1 MASKRSDFRQ
11 QIAELSES
19 ISYLIEELDKDALE
33 ALVVSS
39 IRQHRAALDRAE
51 EMYDAWN
58 GVPDDDV
65 NLKRGRYLTY
75 MQANLENS
83 VQMSLLAALLD
94 HLGYIPM
101 VENGDNDSSSE

>member
-1 MASKRSDFRQ
+1 MASKRSDFRR

-19 ISYLIEELDKDALE
+19 ISDLVEELDKDALE

-94 HLGYIPM
+94 HLGYIPV
-101 VENGDNDSSSE
+101 VENDDNASATE

>member
-1 MASKRSDFRQ
+1 MASNSSDFRR
-11 QIAELSES
+11 QIAELSEN
-19 ISYLIEELDKDALE
+19 ISGLVEELDKDALE

-58 GVPDDDV
+58 GIPDDDDR
-65 NLKRGRYLTY
+65 KRERYLTY
-75 MQANLENS
+75 IQANLENS

-94 HLGYIPM
+94 HLGYIPV
-101 VENGDNDSSSE
+101 VENDDNASSSE

>member
-11 QIAELSES
+11 QIAELSEN
-19 ISYLIEELDKDALE
+19 ISDLVEELDKDALE

-39 IRQHRAALDRAE
+39 IRRHRAALNRAE

-58 GVPDDDV
+58 GIPDDDAR
-65 NLKRGRYLTY
+65 KRERYLTY

-94 HLGYIPM
+94 RLGYIP
-101 VENGDNDSSSE
+101 VVKNDDNASATE

>member
-1 MASKRSDFRQ
+1 MASNSSDFRR
-11 QIAELSES
+11 QIAELSEN
-19 ISYLIEELDKDALE
+19 ISDLVEELDKDALE

-58 GVPDDDV
+58 GIPDDDTQ
-65 NLKRGRYLTY
+65 KRERYLTY

-94 HLGYIPM
+94 HLGYIPV
-101 VENGDNDSSSE
+101 VENDDNAAPTE